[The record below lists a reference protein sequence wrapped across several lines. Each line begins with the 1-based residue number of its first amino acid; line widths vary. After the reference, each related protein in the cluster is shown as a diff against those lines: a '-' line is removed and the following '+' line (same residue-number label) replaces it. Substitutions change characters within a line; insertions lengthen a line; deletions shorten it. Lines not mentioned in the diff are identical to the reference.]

1 MPKPNPVTGC
11 PLTAALTAIGG
22 KWKLIIVYYLAEEP
36 RHFAGL
42 RRLMG
47 DVSQKVLAQQLR
59 ELMAEGL
66 VERERTGEVPAPV
79 VYSLTAY
86 GQSVLPML
94 EALRCWG
101 REHLERQADARHAIP
116 DALVVEETR

>member
-42 RRLMG
+42 RRLM
-47 DVSQKVLAQQLR
+47 DVSQKVLAEQLR

-66 VERERTGEVPAPV
+66 VERERTGDVPAPV

-86 GQSVLPML
+86 AQSVLPLL
-94 EALRCWG
+94 EAVRAWG
-101 REHLERQADARHAIP
+101 REHLERQADARRVVQN
-116 DALVVEETR
+116 ALDVEETR